1 MITIIG
7 ALAPIFLLI
16 LMGWTIR
23 WREFVP
29 LAFWPPVEKL
39 TYYVLF
45 PALLV
50 ANLAE
55 ARLDGLPVAAM
66 TTAQATGVLVMA
78 ALAAASMTMLRRRP
92 FRLDGPGFTSAFQ
105 GSIRP
110 NTYVGL
116 AAAAGLW
123 GSTGLTLTAICVAV
137 VVPLVNLLSVVA
149 LVRWAGP
156 KDQPARPWRS
166 TIMPVLKNPL
176 IAACLLGIALNA
188 SGIGL
193 PPVAGPLLKI
203 LGAAALPLGL
213 LAVGAGLELKG
224 LRAVGPAVVLVVAGK
239 LVLLPAI
246 TTALAWSL
254 GVRDLALVVCA
265 IYAGLPMAPNSYVLA
280 RQLGGDARLMAGLI
294 TLSTLTAALTLP
306 VLATAVENLAR

>member
-1 MITIIG
+1 MITIVG
-7 ALAPIFLLI
+7 ALAPIFLLV
-16 LMGWTIR
+16 LLGWTIR
-23 WREFVP
+23 AREFVP
-29 LAFWPPVEKL
+29 LTFWPPAEKL

-50 ANLAE
+50 TNLAE
-55 ARLDGLPVAAM
+55 AKLDGLPVASM
-66 TTAQATGVLVMA
+66 SLAQAGGVLIMA
-78 ALAAASMTMLRRRP
+78 ALAALSVGVLSRRP

-123 GSTGLTLTAICVAV
+123 GSAGLTLTAICVAV

-166 TIMPVLKNPL
+166 AIVPVLKNPL
-176 IAACLLGIALNA
+176 IAACLIGIALNY

-193 PPVAGPLLKI
+193 PPIIGPLLKI
-203 LGAAALPLGL
+203 LGAAALPIGL

-224 LRAVGPAVVLVVAGK
+224 LRAVGPAMGLVVSAK
-239 LVLLPAI
+239 LILLPAI
-246 TTALAWSL
+246 TTALAWHL

-280 RQLGGDARLMAGLI
+280 RQMGGDARLMAGLI
-294 TLSTLTAALTLP
+294 TLSTLAAALTLP
-306 VLATAVENLAR
+306 VLAVVVG